1 MCRLLTVIYKNVLL
15 PQHQPGFHAN
25 QLRSG
30 GRMSSVSA
38 YLSSLVDHQRT
49 CIAPIAR
56 YRQKYV
62 CLASLVFLCATSTC
76 VADTN
81 DLKESAVVDSSASIA
96 LDGRLNEPVWRNAPV
111 LKLVQQSPKPGE
123 PTPLETEVRVV
134 GRATTR

>member
-1 MCRLLTVIYKNVLL
+1 MCRLLTVIYKNALL

-49 CIAPIAR
+49 YIAPIAR

-62 CLASLVFLCATSTC
+62 CLASLGVLCVNSPC
-76 VADTN
+76 VAESN
-81 DLKESAVVDSSASIA
+81 DLKESAGVDSSAAITVA
-96 LDGRLNEPVWRNAPV
+96 G
-111 LKLVQQSPKPGE
+111 
-123 PTPLETEVRVV
+123 
-134 GRATTR
+134 